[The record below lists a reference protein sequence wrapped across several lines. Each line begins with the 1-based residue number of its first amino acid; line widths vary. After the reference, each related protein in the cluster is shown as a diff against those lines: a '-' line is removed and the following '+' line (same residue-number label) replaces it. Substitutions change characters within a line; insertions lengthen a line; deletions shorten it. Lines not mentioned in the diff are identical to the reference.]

1 MDYYNLSS
9 QIISLDSEADN
20 TLQCVNLTLVGD
32 ELAEG
37 AEYFVVSVAAVSGP
51 VQITDAN
58 TTVKILDND
67 CELIDCPYRFTIYTC
82 MYVLRIYIYMY
93 VCMHT
98 QDISVYSV
106 RHGLHV
112 VD

>member
-9 QIISLDSEADN
+9 QIISLDSETE

-37 AEYFVVSVAAVSGP
+37 AEYFVVSIAAVSGP

-67 CELIDCPYRFTIYTC
+67 CELIDCRYLFTIYTC
-82 MYVLRIYIYMY
+82 MCVRTYILYMY
-93 VCMHT
+93 V
-98 QDISVYSV
+98 S
-106 RHGLHV
+106 GP
-112 VD
+112 

>member
-51 VQITDAN
+51 VQITDGN

-67 CELIDCPYRFTIYTC
+67 CELIDCRYLFTIYTC
-82 MYVLRIYIYMY
+82 MYVHIYIIY
-93 VCMHT
+93 VCMHAHT
-98 QDISVYSV
+98 IHFSIIILS
-106 RHGLHV
+106 GCLGCMS
-112 VD
+112 